1 MSTGAVSAYHLTNDV
16 DELLAGVMGVLFLEM
31 EDMELEDD
39 QGEEKGNNPE
49 NQDFGTL
56 AAPGKGYSGVSGSP
70 SNCEIKVTDTSVPPE
85 DVDMV
90 QVENL
95 REVALASRPVKT
107 LGSSNVPSANAKR
120 SRLSESQNP
129 KSCGGPSQCLSLLVI
144 SGWGVINVGCR
155 KTSVYRL

>member
-1 MSTGAVSAYHLTNDV
+1 MSTGAVSAYHRTNDV
-16 DELLAGVMGVLFLEM
+16 DELLAGVMGVLFSET

-56 AAPGKGYSGVSGSP
+56 AAPGKGYRGVSGSP

-95 REVALASRPVKT
+95 RGVALASRPLKT
-107 LGSSNVPSANAKR
+107 LGSRNELSANAK
-120 SRLSESQNP
+120 
-129 KSCGGPSQCLSLLVI
+129 V
-144 SGWGVINVGCR
+144 V
-155 KTSVYRL
+155 